1 MGSVYEKCMNS
12 YPLVLFAALIGVCM
26 SRRLTYLYAVGYAA
40 NTVANYG
47 LKLFFRQ
54 LIGPI
59 GNRPLPYRPHNPLTP
74 IPLIGNSVRNADSYG
89 FPSGHAQSVGY
100 FLAFAHHVLP
110 WRSWHAVIGLLLA
123 AWLLYTRVAFRRHTP
138 VQVIA
143 GFAFGAAFFHAFR
156 VILLARN

>member
-1 MGSVYEKCMNS
+1 MGSVYEKCMNA

-54 LIGPI
+54 VIGPI
-59 GNRPLPYRPHNPLTP
+59 GNRPLTP
-74 IPLIGNSVRNADSYG
+74 ILLIGNSVRNADSYG

-123 AWLLYTRVAFRRHTP
+123 AWLLHARVAFRRHTP

>member
-1 MGSVYEKCMNS
+1 MGSVYEKCMHA
-12 YPLVLFAALIGVCM
+12 YPILLFAVLIGICM
-26 SRRLTYLYAVGYAA
+26 VQRVPYLYAMGYVA

-54 LIGPI
+54 VIGPI
-59 GNRPLPYRPHNPLTP
+59 GNRPVPYRPHNPLTP
-74 IPLIGNSVRNADSYG
+74 IPLIGHSVRNADSYG

-100 FLAFAHHVLP
+100 FLAFAHQFLP

-123 AWLLYTRVAFRRHTP
+123 AWLLYTRVAFQCHTP

-143 GFAFGAAFFHAFR
+143 GFAFGVAFFCASKR
-156 VILLARN
+156 VVGTSI

>member
-1 MGSVYEKCMNS
+1 MGSVYEKCMNA
-12 YPLVLFAALIGVCM
+12 YPLVLFAALVGVCM

-54 LIGPI
+54 VIGPI
-59 GNRPLPYRPHNPLTP
+59 GNRPLTP
-74 IPLIGNSVRNADSYG
+74 ILLIGNSVRNADSYG

-123 AWLLYTRVAFRRHTP
+123 AWLLHARVAFRRHTP